1 MRLITPDGASLAL
14 FELGTGHAAP
24 AVLFAHATGFHG
36 RCWQPVADA
45 LDHASAALDFRGFG
59 DSTPP
64 SHWDVDWRGYGLDAL
79 VAARE
84 RVAVGGAPV
93 IGVGHSMGGAALLMA
108 ALDEPALF
116 AGLVLFEPIVMPPL
130 GSDRPAVPSN
140 ALADGARRRRSSLA
154 SFDAAIANFGSKP
167 PMNTF
172 TAAAL
177 EAYVRFG
184 LAAGD
189 DGQVHLKCTP
199 EHEARTYETGGAH
212 GTFERLGDLRVPARY
227 VSGRVEAGQPSAVT
241 ELLAERTPGAAYHR
255 IDHVGHFGPMED
267 PGALADEITRFAAGL
282 GA

>member
-1 MRLITPDGASLAL
+1 MRLTTSDGATIAVFGLRPAD
-14 FELGTGHAAP
+14 AAP

-45 LDHASAALDFRGFG
+45 LAHSSTALDFRGFG

-64 SHWDVDWRGYGLDAL
+64 ASWTVDWRGYGEDAL
-79 VAARE
+79 TAARE
-84 RVAVGGAPV
+84 QARTSGAPV
-93 IGVGHSMGGAALLMA
+93 VGVGHSMGGAALLMA

-116 AGLVLFEPIVMPPL
+116 AGLVLFEPIVMPPA
-130 GSDRPAVPSN
+130 GTSAPAVPSN
-140 ALADGARRRRSSLA
+140 SLADGARRRRSTFA
-154 SFDAAIANFGSKP
+154 SFDAAIVNFGSKP
-167 PMNTF
+167 PMNAF
-172 TAAAL
+172 TPAAL

-184 LAAGD
+184 LAAGE

-227 VSGRVEAGQPSAVT
+227 LSGRVEPGQPSAVT
-241 ELLAERTPGAAYHR
+241 ELLARRTPGADYHR

-267 PGALADEITRFAAGL
+267 PHAIAAEVARFAAGL
-282 GA
+282 DA

>member
-1 MRLITPDGASLAL
+1 MRLTTPDGASLAL
-14 FELGTGHAAP
+14 FDLGTGDATR

-45 LDHASAALDFRGFG
+45 LGLPSAALDFRGFG

-64 SHWDVDWRGYGLDAL
+64 PGWAVDWRGYGVDAV

-84 RVAVGGAPV
+84 RVAVTGAPL

-108 ALDEPALF
+108 ALDDPSLF
-116 AGLVLFEPIVMPPL
+116 AGLVLFEPIVMPPATAA
-130 GSDRPAVPSN
+130 GPALPSN
-140 ALADGARRRRSSLA
+140 PLADGARRRRSAFA

-167 PMNTF
+167 PMNAF
-172 TAAAL
+172 TPAAL

-184 LAAGD
+184 LAAAD

-212 GTFERLGDLRVPARY
+212 DTFERLGDLRVRARY
-227 VSGRVEAGQPSAVT
+227 LSGRVEARQPSAVT
-241 ELLAERTPGAAYHR
+241 ELLARRTPGADYQR
-255 IDHVGHFGPMED
+255 MDHVGHFGPMED
-267 PGALADEITRFAAGL
+267 PAAIAAEVARFAAGL
-282 GA
+282 DA

>member
-1 MRLITPDGASLAL
+1 MRFTTPDGATLAV
-14 FELGTGHAAP
+14 FDLGTGDTAP

-45 LDHASAALDFRGFG
+45 VAGPSVALDFRGFG

-64 SHWDVDWRGYGLDAL
+64 ADWAVDWRGYGVDAL

-84 RVAVGGAPV
+84 RVAASGAPLV
-93 IGVGHSMGGAALLMA
+93 GVGHSMGGAALLMA
-108 ALDEPALF
+108 AIDEPALF
-116 AGLVLFEPIVMPPL
+116 AGLVLFEPIVMPPA
-130 GSDRPAVPSN
+130 GPDAPAVPSN
-140 ALADGARRRRSSLA
+140 VLADGARRRRSTFA

-167 PMNTF
+167 PMNAF
-172 TAAAL
+172 TPASL

-184 LAAGD
+184 LAAGE
-189 DGQVHLKCTP
+189 DGHVHLKCTP

-227 VSGRVEAGQPSAVT
+227 LSGRVEPGQPSAVT
-241 ELLAERTPGAAYHR
+241 ELLAQRTPGADYHR

-267 PGALADEITRFAAGL
+267 PGAIAAEVTRFAAGL